1 MSGPGSRPT
10 GSLPAGGIG
19 TAMVTPFTDDG
30 RLDLDSVGPLTEHL
44 VGLGNSCLAVS
55 GTTGEATTTTDAEKD
70 ALLRAV
76 LEAAGGRLSVLAGV
90 GTADTAHSIAL
101 ARAAERAGADGLLL
115 VTPYYSR
122 PSQAGIAAHF
132 TAVADATGLP
142 VMLYDIPGRSAVP
155 IAADTLLRLA
165 GHPRIRA
172 VKDATGDVV
181 RAAAVI
187 AATDLAWWS
196 GADELNLALFAV
208 GAVGAISVVGHVAGA
223 RYAAIAAAVS
233 RGDLETARR
242 LDHQLGP
249 LVGALMSPGP
259 GAVTAKAALE
269 LLGVLPGR
277 AVRLP
282 YLPATDEELA
292 RVAAALV
299 AVGLEAPASAPTAV
313 QHAHPRAAESAAT
326 ESLARSLS

>member
-1 MSGPGSRPT
+1 
-10 GSLPAGGIG
+10 
-19 TAMVTPFTDDG
+19 MVTPFTTDG
-30 RLDLDSVGPLTEHL
+30 RLDLDAVGPLVEHL
-44 VGLGNSCLAVS
+44 TAQGNSCLAVS
-55 GTTGEATTTTDAEKD
+55 GTTGEATTTTDDEKD
-70 ALLRAV
+70 SLLREV
-76 LEAAGGRLSVLAGV
+76 LGAAGGRISVLAGV

-122 PSQAGIAAHF
+122 PSQAGLAAHF

-155 IAADTLLRLA
+155 IATDTLLRLA
-165 GHPRIRA
+165 GHPRITA
-172 VKDATGDVV
+172 VKDATGDVT
-181 RAAAVI
+181 RAAALI
-187 AATDLAWWS
+187 AATDLDWWS

-242 LDHQLGP
+242 LDHRLRP

-259 GAVTAKAALE
+259 GAVTAKAALQ
-269 LLGVLPGR
+269 LLGVLPTR

-282 YLPATDEELA
+282 YLPATDDELA
-292 RVAAALV
+292 RIATALA
-299 AVGLEAPASAPTAV
+299 AVGLDAPVPAPPAV
-313 QHAHPRAAESAAT
+313 QHAHEHPAGSPAI

>member
-1 MSGPGSRPT
+1 MSGLRGRLPGRLPT
-10 GSLPAGGIG
+10 GGIG
-19 TAMVTPFTDDG
+19 TAMVTPFTEDG
-30 RLDLDSVGPLTEHL
+30 GLDLDSVGPLTEHL
-44 VGLGNSCLAVS
+44 ISLGNSCVAVS

-76 LEAAGGRLSVLAGV
+76 LSAADGRISVLAGV

-132 TAVADATGLP
+132 TAVADVTGLP

-155 IAADTLLRLA
+155 IATDTLLRLA
-165 GHPRIRA
+165 AHPRIVA
-172 VKDATGDVV
+172 VKDATGDLV
-181 RAAAVI
+181 RAAAII

-223 RYAAIAAAVS
+223 RYQAIAAAVG
-233 RGDLETARR
+233 RGDLATARR
-242 LDHQLGP
+242 LDHQLRP

-259 GAVTAKAALE
+259 GAVTAKAALQ
-269 LLGVLPGR
+269 LLGILPGR

-282 YLPATDEELA
+282 YLPATDDELA
-292 RVAAALV
+292 AIAAALA
-299 AVGLEAPASAPTAV
+299 AVGLDAPPPAPTAV
-313 QHAHPRAAESAAT
+313 QHVHEHPAGSPAT